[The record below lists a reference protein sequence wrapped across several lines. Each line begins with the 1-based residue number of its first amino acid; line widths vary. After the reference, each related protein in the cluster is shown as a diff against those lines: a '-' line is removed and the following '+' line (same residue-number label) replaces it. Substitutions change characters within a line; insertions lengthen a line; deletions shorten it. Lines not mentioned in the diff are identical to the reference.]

1 MTEVWLLLSDF
12 TVRNVIAGAALLGLA
27 SGVLGSYAL
36 LRGQSLLG
44 DALSHAALPGVALGF
59 LVVGSRQLLPILTGA
74 LFTGALAALFM
85 TLLVRRSRLKT
96 DAALGSALS
105 IFFAVGLVLLTYIST
120 LNNASQAGLEAFLFG
135 QAASIVPSDLVTMG
149 AITGVSLLVV
159 LLLWKEFKVVV
170 FDPGFAAA
178 SLGLPVIALDL
189 LMTIMVA
196 LSIVVGLQ
204 MVGVVL
210 MSAMIVAPAAAA
222 RQWSRG
228 LGQMVMLSGAFGALS
243 GTIGALL
250 STSGRGLA
258 TGPLIVIVAS
268 VIVLVS
274 LLFAPQRGLVW
285 AGFRAAR
292 TRKELQTR
300 QVLVDLYKL
309 ALVHGDPHYGVETG
323 MLNSYYGVRAERTL
337 HKLEERGSVSSRAH
351 MSEEGRHWALTEQ
364 GYSEAET
371 VLSDLGRPG

>member
-1 MTEVWLLLSDF
+1 MTEVFLLLGDF

-36 LRGQSLLG
+36 LRQQSLLG

-59 LVVGSRQLLPILTGA
+59 LAVGSRQLLPILTGA
-74 LFTGALAALFM
+74 LLTGALAALFM

-135 QAASIVPSDLVTMG
+135 QAAAIVPSDLVTMG
-149 AITGVSLLVV
+149 AITGVSLAVV

-170 FDPGFAAA
+170 FDPGFAASA
-178 SLGLPVIALDL
+178 GLPVVALDL

-196 LSIVVGLQ
+196 FSIVVGLQ

-228 LGQMVMLSGAFGALS
+228 LGQMVVLSGAFGALS
-243 GTIGALL
+243 GVVGALL
-250 STSGRGLA
+250 SASGRGLA

-268 VIVLVS
+268 GFVLVS
-274 LLFAPQRGLVW
+274 LLFAPQRGLLW
-285 AGFRAAR
+285 AGLRAAQ

-309 ALVHGDPHYGVETG
+309 ARVHGDPHYGAETG

-337 HKLEERGSVSSRAH
+337 QQLEARNLVSSLAH

-364 GYSEAET
+364 GYREAET
-371 VLSDLGRPG
+371 VLNDLGRPG